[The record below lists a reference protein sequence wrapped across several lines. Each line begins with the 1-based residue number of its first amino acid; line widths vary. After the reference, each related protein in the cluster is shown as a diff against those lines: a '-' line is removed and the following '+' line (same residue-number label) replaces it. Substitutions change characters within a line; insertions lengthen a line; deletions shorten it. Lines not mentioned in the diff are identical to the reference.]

1 MLEYNNRNRFFDAA
15 KQPIRRKP
23 MKIYQVT
30 DPEFAEY
37 GKVVTG
43 YDVQPIVDALKEHT
57 PLPEGTDYVAEE
69 PALQN
74 LEASKAIAP
83 SLFGGL
89 PAQFGWCNGH
99 NTKLNCVEYH
109 RSSEFN
115 LGTEDFILLLGRE
128 CDITKDWK
136 LDTDTIKAFKVP
148 AGVLVEVYAT
158 SLHYAPCHADVSK
171 GFKVLV
177 ALPQGTNVG
186 TCETEGKSG
195 EDKLLRMTNKWLL
208 AHPEA
213 PEAKDGAWVGLE
225 GVNIDIADSI

>member
-15 KQPIRRKP
+15 KQPIRRKT

-158 SLHYAPCHADVSK
+158 SLHYAPCHADASK

-186 TCETEGKSG
+186 TCETEGKSR